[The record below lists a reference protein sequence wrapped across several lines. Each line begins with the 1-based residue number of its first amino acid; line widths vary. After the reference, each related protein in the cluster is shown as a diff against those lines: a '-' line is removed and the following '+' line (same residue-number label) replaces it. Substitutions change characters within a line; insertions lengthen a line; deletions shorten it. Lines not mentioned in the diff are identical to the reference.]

1 MLHMLVNSHN
11 AESCAFRSV
20 EDEAAL
26 APGFAQIA
34 RAALERGATVQGSWV
49 NTASH
54 TIFLVVD
61 APNAHVIDEVIRD
74 AGLTGRT
81 HTTTF
86 AVQDTNELLDTAA
99 SHR

>member
-11 AESCAFRSV
+11 PESCAFRSE

-26 APGFAQIA
+26 APGFTQITQ
-34 RAALERGATVQGSWV
+34 AALDRGATVQGSWV

-81 HTTTF
+81 HTAVF
-86 AVQDTNELLDTAA
+86 AVQDTKALLDEEAGKQ
-99 SHR
+99 